1 MDNRRFV
8 TFLVCFFAFTFLYNG
23 LIAPRLFPKPKKPAP
38 PALVENNEA
47 AVPAAEAEAD
57 GPENTDPANDGQ
69 PAVAEN
75 PGDAPSVVVDD
86 GPAVFPNRRV
96 FIGSLDPQS
105 GFFLEVQLNSAGAAI
120 ESVQLSDPRFK
131 ELKDDEKQ
139 LTVVGTNSTDD
150 RTFSMAVTTID
161 QQLAKHKLKLETIDW
176 EVVASD
182 DSIATFAFE
191 APDHSLRIEK
201 TFRLHSADVPPEQMQ
216 EAFLTDATGFTIEA
230 ELKVINLS
238 SEPQSFEYE
247 LQGPVGVVL
256 ENVEHTRKYR
266 DIKIEFVGE
275 EDDVVFGA
283 KALNKLYEKHIDAAR
298 DAGQG
303 LSDDQIR
310 GKLKTSDSW
319 TGVFRY
325 AGVDVQF
332 FAALV
337 APLDDRP
344 EAERLDN
351 KWIDRT
357 YPVMVQ
363 EDRLDVNQS
372 DISFRMASSRQT
384 LPAKGDSIVH
394 KFAFF
399 VGPKRSELLDPKPM
413 EADQVLDYGSWFGFI
428 ARGMHR
434 LLSFFYGLGMPYALA
449 IICLTVLVRGCMFP
463 LSRKQAISAAKMK
476 DLQPK
481 INELKLKYGED
492 KEKMAKAQMELWRK
506 HNINPLGGCF
516 PLLFQ
521 FPIFIAL
528 YTCLNTAV
536 DLRLAHFLWIENLA
550 APDAL
555 FRMPVS
561 LPILGQDFNLLPCIT
576 VVLFFIQQK
585 MFMPPP
591 ADEQQATQQKMMNYM
606 TLFFGFMFWHMPAG
620 LCLYFIASSM
630 WGIAERMLLGKTSK
644 TATADAEPSVT
655 VKEVEA
661 TDTGSKKNGSKKN
674 GAQEKAPAKEKK
686 QGFFQKLMEAAEQA
700 QKQAEKTKEKQ
711 SKGKKKKGR

>member
-23 LIAPRLFPKPKKPAP
+23 LIAPRLFPRPKKPPANVEHNAAAAP
-38 PALVENNEA
+38 A
-47 AVPAAEAEAD
+47 ADAYADADAEAE
-57 GPENTDPANDGQ
+57 GPENADPENIVK

-75 PGDAPSVVVDD
+75 DGDAPPVVVDD
-86 GPAVFPNRRV
+86 GPAVYPHRRV

-105 GFFLEVQLNSAGAAI
+105 GFFMEVQLNSAGAAI

-131 ELKDDEKQ
+131 ELTDQEKQ
-139 LTVVGTNSTDD
+139 LVVVGTNSTDD
-150 RTFSMAVTTID
+150 RTFSTAVTTID
-161 QQLAKHKLKLETIDW
+161 QQLAQRELTLETIDW
-176 EVVASD
+176 EVVVSD
-182 DSIATFAFE
+182 DSSATFAFE
-191 APDHSLRIEK
+191 SPDHSLRVEK
-201 TFRLHSADVPPEQMQ
+201 SFRLHVADVPPEQMQ
-216 EAFLTDATGFTIEA
+216 EAFLTDAAGFTIEV
-230 ELKVINLS
+230 ELKISNLS
-238 SEPQSFEYE
+238 AEPQSFEYE

-283 KALNKLYEKHIDAAR
+283 KALGKLYEQQIDAAR
-298 DAGQG
+298 DAGEA
-303 LSDDQIR
+303 LSNDQIR
-310 GKLKTSDSW
+310 RKLKTSDSW

-325 AGVDVQF
+325 AGIDVQF

-344 EAERLDN
+344 EAERLVN

-363 EDRLDVNQS
+363 EDRIDINQS
-372 DISFRMASSRQT
+372 DISFRMASSPQS

-394 KFAFF
+394 RFAFF

-434 LLSFFYGLGMPYALA
+434 LLSTFYGMGMPYALA

-481 INELKLKYGED
+481 INELKLKYGDD

-536 DLRLAHFLWIENLA
+536 DLRSAHFLWIENLA

-555 FRMPVS
+555 FRMPAA

-585 MFMPPP
+585 LFMPPP
-591 ADEQQATQQKMMNYM
+591 ADEQQAAQQKMMNFM

-630 WGIAERMLLGKTSK
+630 WGIAERMLLGKTKTS
-644 TATADAEPSVT
+644 TATATEPSVT
-655 VKEVEA
+655 VKDVET
-661 TDTGSKKNGSKKN
+661 TDAGPKKNDAN
-674 GAQEKAPAKEKK
+674 GKTPVTEKK
-686 QGFFQKLMEAAEQA
+686 PGFFQKLMQAAEQA

>member
-8 TFLVCFFAFTFLYNG
+8 TFLVCFFAFTYLYNG
-23 LIAPRLFPKPKKPAP
+23 LIAPRLFPRPEKRPVPAV
-38 PALVENNEA
+38 VENNDA
-47 AVPAAEAEAD
+47 ADPTSDTDGSETPDSAD
-57 GPENTDPANDGQ
+57 PL
-69 PAVAEN
+69 VAEKDN
-75 PGDAPSVVVDD
+75 EAPTVAMDK
-86 GPAVFPNRRV
+86 GPAVFPNERV
-96 FIGSLDPQS
+96 VIGSLDPTS
-105 GFFLEVQLNSAGAAI
+105 GFLLEVRLNSAGAAI
-120 ESVQLSDPRFK
+120 ESVQLSDPAFT
-131 ELKDDEKQ
+131 ELTDINKQ
-139 LTVVGTNSTDD
+139 LVVVGNNATDD
-150 RTFSMAVTTID
+150 RTFSTAITTID
-161 QQLAKHKLKLETIDW
+161 EQLAKHQLKLETIDW
-176 EVVASD
+176 EVVTADERS
-182 DSIATFAFE
+182 ATFSFE
-191 APDHSLRIEK
+191 APDHSLRVEK
-201 TFRLHSADVPPEQMQ
+201 TFRLQMTAFPAEQMRD
-216 EAFLTDATGFTIEA
+216 AFLTDAAGFTIET
-230 ELKVINLS
+230 ELKVTNLS
-238 SEPQSFEYE
+238 SKPQAFEYE

-275 EDDVVFGA
+275 EDDVVLGA
-283 KALNKLYEKHIDAAR
+283 KALNKLYEAHIDAAR
-298 DAGQG
+298 GAGQG
-303 LSDDQIR
+303 ISEDEIR
-310 GKLKTSDSW
+310 QKLKTNDSW

-325 AGVDVQF
+325 AGIDVQF
-332 FAALV
+332 FAGLV

-344 EAERLDN
+344 EAERLAN

-363 EDRLDVNQS
+363 QDRIDVNQS
-372 DISFRMASSRQT
+372 DISFRMASSPQS
-384 LPAKGDSIVH
+384 LPAKGDSLVH
-394 KFAFF
+394 KYAFF

-434 LLSFFYGLGMPYALA
+434 LLSWFYSWGMPYALA

-463 LSRKQAISAAKMK
+463 LSRKQAISAARMK

-536 DLRLAHFLWIENLA
+536 DLRLAPFLWIENLA

-555 FRMPVS
+555 FRMPAA

-585 MFMPPP
+585 LFMPPP
-591 ADEQQATQQKMMNYM
+591 TDEQQAAQQKMMNFM

-630 WGIAERMLLGKTSK
+630 WGIAERTLLGKTS
-644 TATADAEPSVT
+644 TSTEATTEPSVT
-655 VKEVEA
+655 VKDV
-661 TDTGSKKNGSKKN
+661 GSARGVPNKN
-674 GAQEKAPAKEKK
+674 GAQAKAPATEKK
-686 QGFFQKLMEAAEQA
+686 QGFFQKLMEAAETA

-711 SKGKKKKGR
+711 NKSRKKKGR

>member
-8 TFLVCFFAFTFLYNG
+8 TFLVCFFAFTYLYNG
-23 LIAPRLFPKPKKPAP
+23 LIAPRFFPRPAKP
-38 PALVENNEA
+38 
-47 AVPAAEAEAD
+47 AVPAVVENDDAAD
-57 GPENTDPANDGQ
+57 PAVDAAASETQNTDDQ
-69 PAVAEN
+69 AVAEKDDDE
-75 PGDAPSVVVDD
+75 PAVVDD
-86 GPAVFPNRRV
+86 TGPAVFPNRRV
-96 FIGSLDPQS
+96 VIGSLNPQS

-120 ESVQLSDPRFK
+120 ESVQLSDPAFK
-131 ELKDDEKQ
+131 ELTDEQKQ
-139 LTVVGTNSTDD
+139 LAVVGTNSTDD
-150 RTFSMAVTTID
+150 RTFSTAITTID
-161 QQLAKHKLKLETIDW
+161 EQLKSHGLKLETIDW
-176 EVVASD
+176 EVQASD
-182 DSIATFAFE
+182 NSSATFSFE
-191 APDHSLRIEK
+191 APDHSLRVEK
-201 TFRLHSADVPPEQMQ
+201 TFRLHMTDVPPEQMRD
-216 EAFLTDATGFTIEA
+216 AFLTDAAGFTIET
-230 ELKVINLS
+230 ELKVSNVS
-238 SEPQSFEYE
+238 SQPQSFEYE
-247 LQGPVGVVL
+247 LQGPVGIVL
-256 ENVEHTRKYR
+256 ENIEHTRKYR
-266 DIKIEFVGE
+266 DIKIEFIGE

-283 KALNKLYEKHIDAAR
+283 KALSKLYENHISAAR
-298 DAGQG
+298 DAGTD
-303 LSDDQIR
+303 LSEEQIR
-310 GKLKTSDSW
+310 QKLKTNDSW

-332 FAALV
+332 FAGLV

-344 EAERLDN
+344 EAERLVN

-363 EDRLDVNQS
+363 QDRIDVNHS
-372 DISFRMASSRQT
+372 DISFRMASSPQS

-394 KFAFF
+394 RFAFF
-399 VGPKRSELLDPKPM
+399 VGPKRSELLDPEPM

-434 LLSFFYGLGMPYALA
+434 LLSWFYSWGMPYALA

-536 DLRLAHFLWIENLA
+536 DLRLARFLWIDNLA

-555 FRMPVS
+555 FRMPAS

-585 MFMPPP
+585 LFMPPP
-591 ADEQQATQQKMMNYM
+591 ADEQQAAQQKMMNFM

-630 WGIAERMLLGKTSK
+630 WGIAERMLLGKTSTS
-644 TATADAEPSVT
+644 TASVTEPSVT
-655 VKEVEA
+655 VKKIEA
-661 TDTGSKKNGSKKN
+661 TEKGPKKN
-674 GAQEKAPAKEKK
+674 GAKVKAPAAEKK
-686 QGFFQKLMEAAEQA
+686 QGFFQKLMAAAEEA

>member
-8 TFLVCFFAFTFLYNG
+8 TFLVCFFAFTYLYNG
-23 LIAPRLFPKPKKPAP
+23 LIAPRLFPRPEKPPVP
-38 PALVENNEA
+38 NVVENNDA
-47 AVPAAEAEAD
+47 A
-57 GPENTDPANDGQ
+57 DPAVDADAADAGETQNADDQ
-69 PAVAEN
+69 TVAEKDEDEPAVVADTGPDVFDN
-75 PGDAPSVVVDD
+75 HRVVM
-86 GPAVFPNRRV
+86 
-96 FIGSLDPQS
+96 GSLDPQS
-105 GFFLEVQLNSAGAAI
+105 GFFMEVQLNSAGAAI
-120 ESVQLSDPRFK
+120 ESVQLSDPAFK
-131 ELKDDEKQ
+131 ELTDIEKQ
-139 LTVVGTNSTDD
+139 LVVVGTNSSDD
-150 RTFSMAVTTID
+150 RTFSTAITTID
-161 QQLAKHKLKLETIDW
+161 AQLAKHKLKLETIDW
-176 EVVASD
+176 EVVTADNGSAIF
-182 DSIATFAFE
+182 SFE
-191 APDHSLRIEK
+191 APDHSLRVEK
-201 TFRLHSADVPPEQMQ
+201 TFRLRRTDVAPDQMR
-216 EAFLTDATGFTIEA
+216 EAYLTDAAGFTIEA
-230 ELKVINLS
+230 ELKVTNLS

-283 KALNKLYEKHIDAAR
+283 KALGKLYEKHNSAAR
-298 DAGQG
+298 DAGTD
-303 LSDDQIR
+303 LSEDQIR
-310 GKLKTSDSW
+310 QKLKTNDSW
-319 TGVFRY
+319 TGVSRY

-332 FAALV
+332 FAGLV

-344 EAERLDN
+344 EAERLVD

-363 EDRLDVNQS
+363 QDHIDVNHS
-372 DISFRMASSRQT
+372 DISFRMASSPQS
-384 LPAKGDSIVH
+384 LLAKGDSIVH
-394 KFAFF
+394 KYAFF
-399 VGPKRSELLDPKPM
+399 VGPKRSELLDPEPM

-434 LLSFFYGLGMPYALA
+434 LLSWFYSWGMPYALA

-536 DLRLAHFLWIENLA
+536 DLRLAQFLWIENLA

-555 FRMPVS
+555 FRMPAS

-585 MFMPPP
+585 LFMPPP
-591 ADEQQATQQKMMNYM
+591 TDEQQAAQQKMMNFM

-630 WGIAERMLLGKTSK
+630 WGIAERMLLGKTNTS
-644 TATADAEPSVT
+644 TASATEPSVI

-661 TDTGSKKNGSKKN
+661 AETGPKKNGEKV
-674 GAQEKAPAKEKK
+674 KAPVTEKK
-686 QGFFQKLMEAAEQA
+686 QGFFQKLMAAAEEA

>member
-8 TFLVCFFAFTFLYNG
+8 TFLVCFFAFTYLYNG
-23 LIAPRLFPKPKKPAP
+23 LIAPRLFPKPEQPPAP
-38 PALVENNEA
+38 VVVEDTDGGA
-47 AVPAAEAEAD
+47 AAADEDAGETENPDDQPVAEKEDGEPAA
-57 GPENTDPANDGQ
+57 
-69 PAVAEN
+69 
-75 PGDAPSVVVDD
+75 VVDD
-86 GPAVFPNRRV
+86 APAVSPNRRV
-96 FIGSLDPQS
+96 VIGSLNPQS
-105 GFFLEVQLNSAGAAI
+105 GFFMEVQLNSAGAAI
-120 ESVQLSDPRFK
+120 ESVQLSDPTFK
-131 ELKDDEKQ
+131 ELTDVQEQ
-139 LTVVGTNSTDD
+139 LVVVGTNSTDD
-150 RTFSMAVTTID
+150 RTFSTAITTID
-161 QQLAKHKLKLETIDW
+161 AQLEKHKLKLETIDW

-182 DSIATFAFE
+182 SGSATFSFD
-191 APDHSLRIEK
+191 APDRSLRVEK
-201 TFRLHSADVPPEQMQ
+201 TFRLHMTDVPPEQMR
-216 EAFLTDATGFTIEA
+216 EAFLTDAAGFTIET
-230 ELKVINLS
+230 ELKVTNLS
-238 SEPQSFEYE
+238 SEPQLFEYE
-247 LQGPVGVVL
+247 LQGPVGIVL
-256 ENVEHTRKYR
+256 ENIEHTRKYR
-266 DIKIEFVGE
+266 DIKIEFIGE
-275 EDDVVFGA
+275 EDDVVLGA
-283 KALNKLYEKHIDAAR
+283 KALNKLYENHIDVAR

-303 LSDDQIR
+303 ISEVQLRQ
-310 GKLKTSDSW
+310 KLKTNDSW

-332 FAALV
+332 FAGLV

-344 EAERLDN
+344 EAERLAN

-363 EDRLDVNQS
+363 QDRVDVNYS
-372 DISFRMASSRQT
+372 DISFRMASSPQT
-384 LPAKGDSIVH
+384 LPAEGDSIVH
-394 KFAFF
+394 RFAFF
-399 VGPKRSELLDPKPM
+399 VGPKRSELLDPEPM

-434 LLSFFYGLGMPYALA
+434 LLSWFYSWGMPYALA

-536 DLRLAHFLWIENLA
+536 DLRLAQFLWIENLA

-555 FRMPVS
+555 FRMPAS

-585 MFMPPP
+585 LFMPPP
-591 ADEQQATQQKMMNYM
+591 ADEQQAAQQKMMNFM

-630 WGIAERMLLGKTSK
+630 WGIAERMLLGKTSTS
-644 TATADAEPSVT
+644 TAAAAEPSVT
-655 VKEVEA
+655 VKEAAVA
-661 TDTGSKKNGSKKN
+661 GPKKN
-674 GAQEKAPAKEKK
+674 GANTKAPATEKK
-686 QGFFQKLMEAAEQA
+686 QGFFQKLMAAAEEA

-711 SKGKKKKGR
+711 NKSKKKKGR